1 MNPGRRQAN
10 FACASRNK
18 LSAALHRT
26 ASFLHG
32 YGMDEKECDDRPLR
46 RNEGGRVMNN
56 FKETDV
62 VSVFT
67 DRTEAE
73 KARDELLRA
82 GFRSEQIELVLPEE
96 QGPSKSS
103 EAGPKLKEKGGAAL
117 GGLVGAAIGCLL
129 GTLAATGV
137 VPGVP
142 AILGGGGLA
151 GVLGLIAGA
160 VVGGFLGA
168 VIGWALEADQDSFY
182 ARELEQGRTLM
193 TVHHCNGR
201 SAEAATILRQNQAS
215 AVRTVSDQRPIDRRS
230 AQTAEPSA

>member
-1 MNPGRRQAN
+1 MK
-10 FACASRNK
+10 S
-18 LSAALHRT
+18 
-26 ASFLHG
+26 
-32 YGMDEKECDDRPLR
+32 
-46 RNEGGRVMNN
+46 
-56 FKETDV
+56 FKEADV

-67 DRTEAE
+67 DRTGAE

-82 GFRSEQIELVLPEE
+82 GFRNEQIELVLPEHH
-96 QGPSKSS
+96 QATTDRS

-117 GGLVGAAIGCLL
+117 GGLIGAAIGCLL

-151 GVLGLIAGA
+151 GVVGLIAGA
-160 VVGGFLGA
+160 VIGGFLGG
-168 VIGWALEADQDSFY
+168 VIGWALEADEDSFY
-182 ARELEQGRTLM
+182 ARELQQGRTLM

-215 AVRTVSDQRPIDRRS
+215 AVRTASVQRPVDQSSAPNRR
-230 AQTAEPSA
+230 A